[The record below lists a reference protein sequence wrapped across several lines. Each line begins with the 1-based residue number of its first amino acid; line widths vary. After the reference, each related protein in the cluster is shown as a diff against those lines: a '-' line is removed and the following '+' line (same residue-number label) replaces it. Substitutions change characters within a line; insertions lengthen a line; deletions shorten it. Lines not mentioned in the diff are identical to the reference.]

1 LLQKSAAP
9 SDAASFCRRKRAV
22 VASSIEHRLGRL
34 FGYEHAILFGRA
46 RAGLAAVL
54 EEVGG
59 RNSAVVFP
67 SNVCVAVL
75 AATVAAKKAPRLAA
89 VSPQSGLADDDRLA
103 EAIMTVPK
111 PGIVMPTHTY
121 GQLAEYGRTRQ
132 LAAERG
138 WFVLENDSL
147 AATISREHRF
157 RAFGDAL
164 LISFGSGKTI
174 DAGGGGAI
182 LTNDKA
188 LASALARRASQWPV
202 FDAADDAMESNLVLA
217 RRHLQALGRET
228 MSESLLDLDV
238 ACCRQAFNILQEP
251 RVAIALDEF
260 DTKNARR
267 LARLARWGADLKTV
281 AAELSAPMVPTP
293 TPWRAVFR
301 FAHSQLRDAV
311 VNALRRSGFD
321 AGTNYP
327 PLTDFFPNLLRG
339 QSHAD
344 AERWGQTVM
353 TLWLDQTY
361 DDPRIAKAA
370 AVIEMTVAA
379 AASAVAPN

>member
-1 LLQKSAAP
+1 
-9 SDAASFCRRKRAV
+9 V
-22 VASSIEHRLGRL
+22 VASSIEHRLCRL

-46 RAGLAAVL
+46 RAGLVAVL
-54 EEVGG
+54 EEVTG
-59 RNSAVVFP
+59 RDGAVVFP

-75 AATVAAKKAPRLAA
+75 AAIVAAKKAPRLAA
-89 VSPQSGLADDDRLA
+89 VSSQSGLAEDDRLA
-103 EAIMTVPK
+103 EAIMTISQ
-111 PGIVMPTHTY
+111 PGVVMPTHSY
-121 GQLAEYGRTRQ
+121 GQLAEYGRTRR

-147 AATISREHRF
+147 AATISAGRDF

-164 LISFGSGKTI
+164 LVSFGSGKTI
-174 DAGGGGAI
+174 DAGGGGAV

-188 LASALARRASQWPV
+188 LASALTRRASQWPV
-202 FDAADDAMESNLVLA
+202 FDDADDAMENNLVLA
-217 RRHLQALGRET
+217 RRHLHALGREAI
-228 MSESLLDLDV
+228 SESLLDLDV
-238 ACCRQAFNILQEP
+238 ACCPHAFDILQEP
-251 RVAIALDEF
+251 RIAAALDEF
-260 DTKNARR
+260 AAKNASR
-267 LARLARWGADLKTV
+267 LARLARWEGALKNL

-301 FAHSQLRDAV
+301 FVHSQLRDAV
-311 VNALRRSGFD
+311 VSALRRSGFD

-344 AERWGQTVM
+344 AERWGRTVM

-361 DDPRIAKAA
+361 DDRRIDKAA
-370 AVIEMTVAA
+370 AIIEKIIAE
-379 AASAVAPN
+379 AASAVAAD